1 MSSLPSI
8 RWTERERAEFKARLA
23 ALEAGGGGG
32 GGGAPGSGSFV
43 LDDGTASTDGVF
55 TIEDGGA

>member
-1 MSSLPSI
+1 MSSLPAI

-32 GGGAPGSGSFV
+32 GGPSGSGSFV
-43 LDDGTASTDGVF
+43 LDDGTASADGVF